1 MIYITDEQIKKIKFD
16 SYELLDIV
24 NDTIKHKRETILP
37 PKISIKLDG
46 GKFYNTMPCI
56 VPSINAGGK
65 IS

>member
-37 PKISIKLDG
+37 PKISIKCKL
-46 GKFYNTMPCI
+46 
-56 VPSINAGGK
+56 
-65 IS
+65 